1 MSQLEPKIKA
11 FKERMQSGELKAD
24 KAKIV
29 WFVQTHGW
37 ATVHDMR
44 EVMGIRHQTLTS
56 ALSHLEDEGVVFKD
70 GQIEQGKDDRL
81 YTIWK
86 FEPDAEIQKFNA
98 KRILEK
104 KFNAWQEQGLRR
116 FKDLMHQGLVR
127 ELTSPTMF

>member
-29 WFVQTHGW
+29 WFVQTYGW
-37 ATVHDMR
+37 STVHDMR

-56 ALSHLEDEGVVFKD
+56 ALSHLEDDGVVFKD

-86 FEPDAEIQKFNA
+86 YEADPHLQKANANLVLNRKYEAWKKQGLNKFENLMDPGL
-98 KRILEK
+98 KRAILE
-104 KFNAWQEQGLRR
+104 
-116 FKDLMHQGLVR
+116 
-127 ELTSPTMF
+127 PTMF

>member
-24 KAKIV
+24 KSKVV
-29 WFVQTHGW
+29 WFVQTYGW

-44 EVMGIRHQTLTS
+44 EVMHIRHQTLTS
-56 ALSHLEDEGVVFKD
+56 ALSHLEDEGVIFKD
-70 GQIEQGKDDRL
+70 GQIEQGEDSRS

-86 FEPDAEIQKFNA
+86 FEPDPEIQRFNA